1 MLYGQCENGELK
13 NSALEGFLNIT
24 YNEVSKTDP
33 FGIKIMMIPIRK
45 KTGNYSHA
53 NSSSVQGMCS

>member
-24 YNEVSKTDP
+24 YNEVSKTNP
-33 FGIKIMMIPIRK
+33 FGIK
-45 KTGNYSHA
+45 
-53 NSSSVQGMCS
+53 